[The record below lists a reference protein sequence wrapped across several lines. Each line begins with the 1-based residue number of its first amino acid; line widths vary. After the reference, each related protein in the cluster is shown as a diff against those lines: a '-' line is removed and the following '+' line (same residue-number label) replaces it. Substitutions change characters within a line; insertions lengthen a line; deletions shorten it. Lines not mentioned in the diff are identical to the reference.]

1 MEIHLRTSG
10 SCLPYGITHP
20 TQANAPRLN
29 SNRWKHVLY
38 DQLMVEFR
46 NKDCTSFTNFLRLP
60 SAMFDALL
68 ARVSLR
74 ITKQYTF
81 YRDLLEPGMTSV
93 TLPLETRMPRLSQ
106 WSSDGRSPTKPTVH
120 PYWSSAIL
128 CRALDYRWPYV
139 VNTSNTLSIRWYK
152 LSIIGLSGVR
162 RSPAETVPGSIDFD
176 FFCWY

>member
-68 ARVSLR
+68 ARVSPR
-74 ITKQYTF
+74 ITKITPSTGICLNLAW
-81 YRDLLEPGMTSV
+81 LLSPCLWKHVCLDWVNEVRMEGP
-93 TLPLETRMPRLSQ
+93 PLNPQSI
-106 WSSDGRSPTKPTVH
+106 

-139 VNTSNTLSIRWYK
+139 VNTGNTLSIRWYK